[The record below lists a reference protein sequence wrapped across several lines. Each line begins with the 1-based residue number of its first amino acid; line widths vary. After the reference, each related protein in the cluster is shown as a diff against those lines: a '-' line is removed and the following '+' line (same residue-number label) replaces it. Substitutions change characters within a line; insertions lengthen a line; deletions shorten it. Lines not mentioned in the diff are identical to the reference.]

1 MSRRRL
7 GSATLAILRALQEGH
22 RYGFDIMDATG
33 VASGS
38 VYPVLRRLEE
48 ARLLRGR
55 WEDASAKERG
65 GRPQRRYYELTEAG
79 EQALEDAAR
88 KLASARSFLMQIAPA
103 EDG

>member
-1 MSRRRL
+1 MGVRM
-7 GSATLAILRALQEGH
+7 TQVTALVLQAVAAGH

-48 ARLLRGR
+48 ARLLRGK
-55 WEDASAKERG
+55 WEKGAAAHRG

-79 EQALEDAAR
+79 ERALTDAR
-88 KLASARSFLMQIAPA
+88 KKLASARSFLMQIEPA
-103 EDG
+103 EEG